1 MSGGLPISIETQ
13 VHEAGASAV
22 TKGDAFAVSVPAGVA
37 EKSQAAA
44 ILAPFEP
51 ITGGSPNLL

>member
-1 MSGGLPISIETQ
+1 